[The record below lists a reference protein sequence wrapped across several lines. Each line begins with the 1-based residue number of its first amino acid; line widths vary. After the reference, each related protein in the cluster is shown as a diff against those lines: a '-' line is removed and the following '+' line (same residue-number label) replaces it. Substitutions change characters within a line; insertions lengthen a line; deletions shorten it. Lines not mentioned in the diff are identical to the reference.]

1 MKIGKK
7 LRRICAAAV
16 AAAIGLTSWQT
27 FLPEL
32 VEAASGD
39 YYVKFVNL
47 GSSEYSDYAEV
58 VMGESVDTV
67 ANIPPLYEYAP
78 DAFRIVSARKASDNS
93 EITPIPAFSEVM
105 SVPDRSKKNVTIQ
118 TIYNASIEERLY
130 NIDPIFNASLSQS
143 TYGLIQGVTYTP
155 DPDDP
160 KIPAKDPDGED
171 LIRRD
176 DEAGTTATVTGGEG
190 ATGGTISI
198 IESSSITLEFDEKAN
213 TLLYYT
219 PNGTRVFDGKLKV
232 VTDGGVAPTGNFAG
246 YDQAQVETGGVT
258 ATGFVVTL
266 TSTAGSSPQIR
277 LNVLMPTGKSYMGG
291 TKITIVFRPESVTGV
306 RLLVIPP
313 KVAVNRLAAEIRDN
327 FEDFVEF
334 GNANDNRLNI
344 TTSFDLA
351 QIVQRFNFRKNGG
364 FRVKW
369 EWETNVE
376 SAKACLSIDQRESL
390 DDTVLADLVER
401 PLDDVNGKL
410 KATVVYTS
418 TDGKR
423 TMESEPIY
431 IDVIIRGRG
440 VLPTIN
446 ALSAIRGYYDEKE
459 NLRKDQDV
467 SITYNVFPDV
477 LDVYDGSVRGWKIEE
492 NDTRAPY
499 QTTGRLNFG
508 SGVSAATSAK
518 IEVTGKG
525 GVDIFLADNPTSRYE
540 PGTVIENPS
549 MTGPE
554 SHKAF
559 NIKATSAGTA
569 TIVVTFYNADGVAFG
584 RTLTHSFTI
593 RDTSPSHDGRMLK
606 IDTKAFI
613 DDTADEATRERFDK
627 VYPQG
632 MVDFDFDKDTY
643 EYAVTMPW
651 AVSKILLQPSYFHPS
666 NFNGKIAVD
675 WDDGFEHGQV
685 ELDNGGLGTTPEI
698 PLTIDRPMIIHVV
711 GQAEDQTKTS
721 YTLTFTRVSK
731 SNNNFLESLSAITR
745 EDKVEHIEDPD
756 LEMQYTYS
764 FSLPYA
770 YHDKPLDIKAITQN
784 DWASKPE
791 ITVTP
796 IEAESKSILTRIK
809 QFFNSSEKTIYPKC
823 VKNEETDEWEGR
835 NVVSVKVK
843 SESGVELEYIVN
855 ITIEDPSEDNDL
867 VQLDVYRQETGE
879 PLSFDNKVTFTPTGL
894 DYYLTVPYS
903 TKELR
908 FDLLPND
915 EKATHVWIQHP
926 EVYRKENNIKEKD
939 GWEERRYTQKGTPVA
954 RVVKIPF
961 SDPIKDN
968 EKKFDFRFD
977 VTAESEDR
985 RDIPYTV
992 HIERADPDINAR
1004 LASMAVT
1011 DADTDAPVESFSFNP
1026 QKLEYDFTVPFTTA
1040 AVVVSPVAQSELSK
1054 VMVDDAGISE
1064 TYPGRAINLKEGV
1077 VTTVNVKVTPEGG
1090 TKYEQTYVLRIRREL
1105 PSTDARL
1112 QSLVVNGGEN
1122 MTPVPFLPS
1131 HTTYN
1136 VVIPEGTKGYTIT
1149 AVPVEPHA
1157 TITIDGKAV
1166 ENGQPSQTIVSTEG
1180 NSRIKIVVT
1189 AQDGRTTK
1197 TYTLN
1202 VRDYNLIKKSSD
1214 ATLSALGVNY
1224 ADMAPSFRPNRED
1237 YELYVKPD
1245 AMGIDLTP
1253 ELSDSRS
1260 TMKVY
1265 SGSRQMTAYDGVY
1278 SGSLIEEE
1286 NVFTIDVTAEDG
1298 TTTKSYT
1305 LTVYKNDEEKQG
1317 HMRPV
1322 TADVVDFSEN
1332 PIVIDITNYSVIDAS
1347 VFNTL
1352 KVDYPEKTIIF
1363 QGNDYTLQMRG
1374 RDIAGL
1380 VPYNT
1385 TYDLKLL
1392 FTTPE
1397 ENLIRDALWDLNADP
1412 RQYMEDLEP
1421 VFLYFDDHTAL
1432 PGKMLLTVHLGRAY
1446 SNDQLFWNYY
1456 NSERDRLDY
1465 YGYVRSNAQGSFS
1478 VAINHFSTYIITKER
1493 IIGAESKVGLTYGGA
1508 STTSPGAADG
1518 SAGGD
1523 PGKNNPQTGV
1533 NE

>member
-32 VEAASGD
+32 VEAAAGQ
-39 YYVKFVNL
+39 YYVQFVNL
-47 GSSEYSDYAEV
+47 ENNQFVQETTIVAGESIQTVGIIPPNHEYTSPPFRITNAVYGNGDPLFPSSGNPMPSDFFNTVLETNDVNTSAGIRIRAKDEDATDYAKEKV
-58 VMGESVDTV
+58 TY
-67 ANIPPLYEYAP
+67 N
-78 DAFRIVSARKASDNS
+78 F
-93 EITPIPAFSEVM
+93 IPAFNAHFYEAT
-105 SVPDRSKKNVTIQ
+105 SVVITGRYKNPKYDPNDTSP
-118 TIYNASIEERLY
+118 NAEKEYIESILG
-130 NIDPIFNASLSQS
+130 S
-143 TYGLIQGVTYTP
+143 
-155 DPDDP
+155 
-160 KIPAKDPDGED
+160 
-171 LIRRD
+171 
-176 DEAGTTATVTGGEG
+176 TATVTG
-190 ATGGTISI
+190 TPVSI
-198 IESSSITLEFDEKAN
+198 IEASKLVLKLNNSQTLLDDGSWITDGTITLEDA
-213 TLLYYT
+213 TGDLASYL
-219 PNGTRVFDGKLKV
+219 DHSV
-232 VTDGGVAPTGNFAG
+232 VTITNGNDPQKLSVEIVYTGSESRNEIALDIVMPNRYPYEADTEIEINFTPASLRALRLTVLPRQTAVNQIA
-246 YDQAQVETGGVT
+246 DDIQAQFKNYIRYTKAEDTKDNVT
-258 ATGFVVTL
+258 TNFYL
-266 TSTAGSSPQIR
+266 KQ
-277 LNVLMPTGKSYMGG
+277 K
-291 TKITIVFRPESVTGV
+291 
-306 RLLVIPP
+306 LL
-313 KVAVNRLAAEIRDN
+313 RYN
-327 FEDFVEF
+327 FD
-334 GNANDNRLNI
+334 
-344 TTSFDLA
+344 SFSID
-351 QIVQRFNFRKNGG
+351 
-364 FRVKW
+364 W
-369 EWETNVE
+369 EWTQKNTEISPCVVIQKGATSDE
-376 SAKACLSIDQRESL
+376 E
-390 DDTVLADLVER
+390 VLARIER
-401 PLDDVNGKL
+401 PLDDEQGTLTATVIY
-410 KATVVYTS
+410 KATVGGKIVKS
-418 TDGKR
+418 TQKV
-423 TMESEPIY
+423 S
-431 IDVIIRGRG
+431 IDMTIRGRG
-440 VLPTIN
+440 IMPSVEANQKFT
-446 ALSAIRGYYDEKE
+446 GYYDEVE
-459 NLRKDQDV
+459 NRRRDKVEELV
-467 SITYNVFPDV
+467 YTNFPDM
-477 LDVYDGSVRGWKIEE
+477 DVYDGRVKGWRATEE
-492 NDTRAPY
+492 EIAARDPY
-499 QTTGRLNFG
+499 IVSGFLNFG
-508 SGVSAATSAK
+508 TGVSTATFAR
-518 IEVTGKG
+518 IEV
-525 GVDIFLADNPTSRYE
+525 DNPEFVDVFLDTAPTSVYV
-540 PGTVIENPS
+540 PGTDIPNQN

-554 SHKAF
+554 YREGF
-559 NIKATSAGTA
+559 QIKAKKAGH
-569 TIVVTFYNADGVAFG
+569 ISLRITFYNDSGTQFG
-584 RTLTHSFTI
+584 PIVNRPITI
-593 RDTSPSHDGRMLK
+593 VDTSPS
-606 IDTKAFI
+606 
-613 DDTADEATRERFDK
+613 DDARLDPIVIYPFLSEEAKKESAENQERFDL
-627 VYPQG
+627 VYPNG
-632 MVDFDFDKDTY
+632 RDDYGFEKETFDYTL
-643 EYAVTMPW
+643 TMPW
-651 AVSKILLQPSYFHPS
+651 VVDKIKLTANYYHPS
-666 NFNGKIAVD
+666 AFNSDISVAC
-675 WDDGFEHGQV
+675 DDGYYKKSWKLSNDKLTDSGMEW
-685 ELDNGGLGTTPEI
+685 PEI
-698 PLTIDRPMIIHVV
+698 PLTIGKPMKISVS
-711 GQAEDQTKTS
+711 GTAEDMSTS
-721 YTLTFTRVSK
+721 LTYNYTITRLSK
-731 SNNNFLESLSAITR
+731 SENAFLDTLNVVTH
-745 EDKVEHIEDPD
+745 DKVEQITEPD
-756 LEMQYTYS
+756 LEMKFSYDV
-764 FSLPYA
+764 SLPYS
-770 YHDKPLDIKAITQN
+770 YHDKPI
-784 DWASKPE
+784 E
-791 ITVTP
+791 ITALTQDNWAKKPTFTVDP
-796 IEAESKSILTRIK
+796 ADAESKTFLARVKKLINSGKTTVIPRYDWNKETGVIKNVTRVYIDI
-809 QFFNSSEKTIYPKC
+809 E
-823 VKNEETDEWEGR
+823 
-835 NVVSVKVK
+835 
-843 SESGVELEYIVN
+843 SESGIKVRYTVN
-855 ITIEDPSEDNDL
+855 ITIEDPSTDNDL
-867 VQLDVYRQETGE
+867 IQLDVYRQETGE
-879 PLSFDNKVTFTPTGL
+879 PLSFDNKVVFSKEGI
-894 DYYLTVPYS
+894 DYYLTIPYS
-903 TKELR
+903 TQKLR
-908 FDLLPND
+908 FEMLPND
-915 EKATHVWIQHP
+915 EKATDVRLRYP
-926 EVYRKENNIKEKD
+926 KAYRDKECDSE
-939 GWEERRYTQKGTPVA
+939 GWKKWMYTKKGTPISPVVGVA
-954 RVVKIPF
+954 AD
-961 SDPIKDN
+961 DPITEDQ
-968 EKKFDFRFD
+968 KKFDFSFD
-977 VTAESEDR
+977 VLAESEDWR
-985 RDIPYTV
+985 SFPYV
-992 HIERADPDINAR
+992 IHVERADPDINAR

-1352 KVDYPEKTIIF
+1352 KVDYPDKTIIF